1 MAAGRKIIV
10 YIAVLS
16 FGMSVAGASA
26 IDIARDT
33 ERADPFSGLHW
44 QRLMNPERPDAP
56 PRLVPMRD
64 AEAADNTKKE
74 RRPPSICVR
83 AGDRVLL
90 RGTNAGFSTISLEA
104 RALENATCGERVR
117 ARVMLTGALVE
128 MRVVDSG
135 AGVLS
140 GKVAGWR

>member
-10 YIAVLS
+10 YIAVLTY
-16 FGMSVAGASA
+16 GMSVAGASA
-26 IDIARDT
+26 MNVARDT

-44 QRLMNPERPDAP
+44 ERLANSERPAAP
-56 PRLVPMRD
+56 PRLVLVRG
-64 AEAADNTKKE
+64 ADPADFTKKE
-74 RRPPSICVR
+74 RLRPSVCVR

-90 RGTNAGFSTISLEA
+90 RGTNVGFSAISLEA
-104 RALENATCGERVR
+104 RALENGACGERVR
-117 ARVMLTGALVE
+117 ARVKLTGALVE

-140 GKVAGWR
+140 GKVTGWR

>member
-1 MAAGRKIIV
+1 VTAGGKIIV
-10 YIAVLS
+10 CIAMLS

-26 IDIARDT
+26 MNVARDT
-33 ERADPFSGLHW
+33 ELADPFSGLRW
-44 QRLMNPERPDAP
+44 QRVANSERPAAP
-56 PRLVPMRD
+56 PRLVLVRD
-64 AEAADNTKKE
+64 AEAAGNTQKE
-74 RRPPSICVR
+74 RQRPSICVR

-90 RGTNAGFSTISLEA
+90 RGTNVGFSAVSLEA
-104 RALENATCGERVR
+104 RALENGACGERVR

>member
-1 MAAGRKIIV
+1 MTAGGKIIV
-10 YIAVLS
+10 CIAMLS

-26 IDIARDT
+26 MNVARDT
-33 ERADPFSGLHW
+33 ELADPFSGLRW
-44 QRLMNPERPDAP
+44 QRVANSERPAAP
-56 PRLVPMRD
+56 PRLVLVRD
-64 AEAADNTKKE
+64 AEAAGNTQKE
-74 RRPPSICVR
+74 RQRPSICVR

-90 RGTNAGFSTISLEA
+90 RGTNVGFSAVSLEA
-104 RALENATCGERVR
+104 RALENGACGERVR